1 MANNFEELRK
11 NMVEKQLINRGIED
25 KNVIEAFSKV
35 PREEFV
41 DDKYKRSA
49 YDDGPLPIGSGQ
61 TISQPYIVALMIDS
75 LNLNADDK
83 VLEIG
88 TGSGYAAAV
97 LAKIVNQVYTIEKI
111 DNLAE
116 KAKERFKKLNYTNIS
131 VKVGDGTLG
140 WTENAPYDG
149 IVVSAAAPHV
159 PEALINQ
166 LAESGEIIIPVG
178 EEGGVQRL
186 KLIKKAKDGTVTEDN
201 LDYVRFV
208 PLLGENGYK

>member
-11 NMVEKQLINRGIED
+11 KMVEKQLINRGIED
-25 KNVIEAFSKV
+25 EKVIDAFAEV

-41 DDKYKRSA
+41 GEKYKSSA

-75 LNLNADDK
+75 LNLNEDDK

-97 LAKIVNQVYTIEKI
+97 LAKIVNEVYTIEKI
-111 DNLAE
+111 DKLAE

-131 VKVGDGTLG
+131 TKVGDGTLG
-140 WTENAPYDG
+140 WEENAPYDG

-166 LAESGEIIIPVG
+166 LAESGKIIIPVG
-178 EEGGVQRL
+178 EDGGVQRL
-186 KLIKKAKDGTVTEDN
+186 KLIKKTEDGTVNEEN